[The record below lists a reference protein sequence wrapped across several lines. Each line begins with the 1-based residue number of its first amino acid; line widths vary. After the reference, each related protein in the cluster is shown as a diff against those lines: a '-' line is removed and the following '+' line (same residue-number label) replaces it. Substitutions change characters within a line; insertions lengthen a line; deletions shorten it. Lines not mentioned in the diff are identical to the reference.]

1 VHSGKTGARLLTLTG
16 GSAGDGFGTSAS
28 SAGDLDGDGHADFA
42 VGAWQHASAAPSGGR
57 IYLHSGKD
65 GRLLRTIT
73 CRVPFD
79 TLGFDSVGI
88 GDVNAD
94 GVADLLLTSANSAI
108 NGFHSGR
115 IFIVSSGVTK
125 TGASRR

>member
-1 VHSGKTGARLLTLTG
+1 
-16 GSAGDGFGTSAS
+16 
-28 SAGDLDGDGHADFA
+28 
-42 VGAWQHASAAPSGGR
+42 
-57 IYLHSGKD
+57 
-65 GRLLRTIT
+65 
-73 CRVPFD
+73 VPFD

-94 GVADLLLTSANSAI
+94 GVIDLLLTSANSGI

-125 TGASRR
+125 TGGAMR

>member
-1 VHSGKTGARLLTLTG
+1 LTED
-16 GSAGDGFGTSAS
+16 SAGGGFGTSAS
-28 SAGDLDGDGHADFA
+28 TAGDLDGDGHADFA
-42 VGAWQHASAAPSGGR
+42 VGAWQHSSAAPSGGR
-57 IYLHSGKD
+57 VYLHAGKD

-88 GDVNAD
+88 GDVDAD
-94 GVADLLLTSANSAI
+94 GVVDLLLTSANSGV

-115 IFIVSSGVTK
+115 IFIVSSGVK
-125 TGASRR
+125 KAAAPAR